1 MDLLGFKTIILGED
15 HLFSHNV
22 MPYFTQDTEK
32 NSHNDLNGF
41 H

>member
-22 MPYFTQDTEK
+22 MPCFTQDTEK
-32 NSHNDLNGF
+32 KIAIMI
-41 H
+41 